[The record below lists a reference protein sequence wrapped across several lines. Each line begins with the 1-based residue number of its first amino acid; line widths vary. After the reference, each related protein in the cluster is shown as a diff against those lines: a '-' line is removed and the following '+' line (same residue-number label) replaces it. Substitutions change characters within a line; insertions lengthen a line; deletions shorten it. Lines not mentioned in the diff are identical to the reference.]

1 VLKKLITNQN
11 LNRKQGATVKR
22 FKLNLQLKKNKV
34 QRNLNL
40 NQLHQRK
47 TSLILQL
54 QIKEIKRLKQR
65 AKQMRKKDKK

>member
-1 VLKKLITNQN
+1 MLKKLITNQN